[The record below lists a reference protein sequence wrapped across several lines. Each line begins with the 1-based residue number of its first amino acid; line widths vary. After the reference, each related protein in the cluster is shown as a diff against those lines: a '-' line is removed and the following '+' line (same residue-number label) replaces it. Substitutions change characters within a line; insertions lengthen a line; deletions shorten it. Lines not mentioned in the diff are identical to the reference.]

1 MAATSKTEQ
10 TVVCGGVAGH
20 TVFFRGPREEPHL
33 YEGLLSVSLREENV
47 KR

>member
-1 MAATSKTEQ
+1 MAAASQTEQ
-10 TVVCGGVAGH
+10 TVVCGGVAGY
-20 TVFFRGPREEPHL
+20 TVFTGCPREEPHL